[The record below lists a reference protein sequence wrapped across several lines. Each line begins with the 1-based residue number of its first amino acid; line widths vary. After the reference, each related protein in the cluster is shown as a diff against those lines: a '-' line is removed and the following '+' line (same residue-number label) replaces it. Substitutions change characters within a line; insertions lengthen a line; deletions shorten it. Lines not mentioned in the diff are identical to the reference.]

1 LLHILGNTTNA
12 VTAAW
17 RELLDA
23 SMYSN
28 FPGFLFADVG
38 MRQNT
43 NIFRVPPGGGAPVKT
58 GGMPI
63 NQAIM
68 PLPYKEPS
76 AALMNLVQNI
86 VETGQRL
93 GGTSEQAVGEG
104 VTETPVGTTLASIE
118 QATKIMNSVHKR
130 MHAAQAEEFRLLVQC
145 FKEHPESFWQRNRKP
160 AYQWDEDTFLQAL
173 EDCELTPQADPNTA
187 SQTQRLMKVAALKQ
201 LQAGNPSMYDPI
213 AIDIA
218 AMQAIGWGNPQQF
231 MAPPSAQ
238 QQPPPELMQIQAKI
252 ANEKKIADAK
262 AMLDQAKAMELHAKM
277 QQPQPGQQGGQ
288 MDPQMMANMIKLKE
302 IDMERQQML
311 LEATNRKRDRESD
324 ERLAAVKFAEDMAKD
339 PQGLAIARS
348 ILEPGLLQRLEG
360 NENPI
365 TPGSAQ
371 PIE

>member
-1 LLHILGNTTNA
+1 
-12 VTAAW
+12 
-17 RELLDA
+17 
-23 SMYSN
+23 
-28 FPGFLFADVG
+28 
-38 MRQNT
+38 
-43 NIFRVPPGGGAPVKT
+43 
-58 GGMPI
+58 
-63 NQAIM
+63 
-68 PLPYKEPS
+68 
-76 AALMNLVQNI
+76 
-86 VETGQRL
+86 
-93 GGTSEQAVGEG
+93 
-104 VTETPVGTTLASIE
+104 
-118 QATKIMNSVHKR
+118 
-130 MHAAQAEEFRLLVQC
+130 
-145 FKEHPESFWQRNRKP
+145 
-160 AYQWDEDTFLQAL
+160 
-173 EDCELTPQADPNTA
+173 
-187 SQTQRLMKVAALKQ
+187 MKVAALKQ

-213 AIDIA
+213 AIDMA

-252 ANEKKIADAK
+252 ANEKKEADAK
-262 AMLDQAKAMELHAKM
+262 AMLDQARAAEIHAKIA
-277 QQPQPGQQGGQ
+277 QPQPGQQGGQ

-348 ILEPGLLQRLEG
+348 ILQPGLLQRLEG